1 MTRRGWI
8 MLGVVFG
15 LMGLTAGFL
24 TRMQGNQRLG
34 QPGLRIV
41 AETLYTERGGV
52 AATNAIHL
60 PRQVLEYQSKPLE
73 VTELELGWLPPDTTY
88 GRRRYIASDNDWLD
102 IQVVL
107 MGQDRT
113 SIHKPQYCLEGQGF
127 AIERTESTSIPI
139 ALPHA
144 YQLPVTKLSIAKE
157 VKGANGQKA
166 KYHGFYVYWFL
177 TDKLL
182 TADHR
187 QRIWWMARDLVRT
200 GTLQR
205 WAYVSAFVV
214 CLPGQEEAASRR
226 LTRFLQAA
234 VPEIQLVAG
243 PPAGS
248 VAQAQVPQ
256 SRP

>member
-1 MTRRGWI
+1 MTRRAWI

-15 LMGLTAGFL
+15 LMGATAGVL
-24 TRMQGNQRLG
+24 ARMQGNQRLG

-41 AETLYTERGGV
+41 AEKLYSEKGRL
-52 AATNAIHL
+52 AATNAVFL
-60 PRQVLEYQSKPLE
+60 PKQVLGYESKPLE

-113 SIHKPQYCLEGQGF
+113 SIHQPQYCLAGQGF
-127 AIERTESTSIPI
+127 AIEKTEATSIPI
-139 ALPHA
+139 QKPHA
-144 YQLPVTKLSIAKE
+144 YELPVRKMSLSKE
-157 VKGANGQKA
+157 VTGANGQKM
-166 KYHGFYVYWFL
+166 KFNGFYVYWFL

-187 QRIWWMARDLVRT
+187 QRMWWMARDLIRT

-214 CLPGQEEAASRR
+214 CAPGQEEATYQR
-226 LTRFLQAA
+226 LTRFLQAV

-243 PPAGS
+243 PESGS
-248 VAQAQVPQ
+248 VAQTSKPKA
-256 SRP
+256 RE

>member
-1 MTRRGWI
+1 

-15 LMGLTAGFL
+15 LMGLTAVFL
-24 TRMQGNQRLG
+24 ARMQGNQRLG

-41 AETLYTERGGV
+41 AETLYTERGRV
-52 AATNAIHL
+52 AATNAIQL

-127 AIERTESTSIPI
+127 AIERTESLSIPI
-139 ALPHA
+139 AKPHA

-157 VKGANGQKA
+157 GKGANGQKVR
-166 KYHGFYVYWFL
+166 YNGFYVYWFL

-214 CLPGQEEAASRR
+214 CLPGQEEAASQR

-243 PPAGS
+243 PPVGS
-248 VAQAQVPQ
+248 IAQAQIPQ
-256 SRP
+256 PRP

>member
-8 MLGVVFG
+8 ILGVVFG
-15 LMGLTAGFL
+15 LMAATGGLLA
-24 TRMQGNQRLG
+24 RMQGNQRLG

-41 AETLYTERGGV
+41 SEKLYTEKGRL
-52 AATNAIHL
+52 AATNAIFL
-60 PRQVLEYQSKPLE
+60 PKQVLEYQSKPLE
-73 VTELELGWLPPDTTY
+73 VTELELDWLPPDTTY

-113 SIHKPQYCLEGQGF
+113 SIHQPQYCLAGQGF
-127 AIERTESTSIPI
+127 KIERTEAVTIPI
-139 ALPHA
+139 RSPHPYALPV
-144 YQLPVTKLSIAKE
+144 QRMSISKE
-157 VKGANGQKA
+157 GKAANGQKL
-166 KYHGFYVYWFL
+166 KYNGFYVYWFV

-187 QRIWWMARDLVRT
+187 QRMWWMARDLVRT

-214 CLPGQEEAASRR
+214 CLPGQEEATYQR

-243 PPAGS
+243 PAAGP
-248 VAQAQVPQ
+248 VAQADS
-256 SRP
+256 SRIGQ